1 MEMAIESYHVVL
13 GLLLVVGE
21 QPALEHEV
29 ARVEEGPADLPA
41 AVAHHP
47 SLVVHGRGLPDGGHR
62 LGELGASHR
71 LGQLAAP
78 GGGRDVLPGDG
89 GRLGELAALGRPCR
103 RGLPPRRRRAQRA
116 QHLPLGARRSGLWAW
131 GARSR
136 GDRGGDGEGEGAVGW
151 KGGGA
156 GDAQWPPVFDID

>member
-1 MEMAIESYHVVL
+1 MEMAIEPYHVVF

-47 SLVVHGRGLPDGGHR
+47 PLVLHGRGVPDGGHR

-89 GRLGELAALGRPCR
+89 SGRLGELAVLGCPRR
-103 RGLPPRRRRAQRA
+103 RGLPPRRRRAQ
-116 QHLPLGARRSGLWAW
+116 HLPLGARRTVWPLG
-131 GARSR
+131 GRDRR
-136 GDRGGDGEGEGAVGW
+136 GDGGRGGSGW

-156 GDAQWPPVFDID
+156 GDAQWPPVFDIG

>member
-1 MEMAIESYHVVL
+1 MAIEPYHVVL

-62 LGELGASHR
+62 LGELGAGHR
-71 LGQLAAP
+71 LGQLATA
-78 GGGRDVLPGDG
+78 GCGRDVLPGDG
-89 GRLGELAALGRPCR
+89 GGRLGELAAPGRPCR
-103 RGLPPRRRRAQRA
+103 RALPPRRRRAQRA
-116 QHLPLGARRSGLWAW
+116 QHLPLGARRSGLWE
-131 GARSR
+131 GR
-136 GDRGGDGEGEGAVGW
+136 DRRAIGVEREEGEGAVGW